1 MDTGTNQH
9 KSVWLV
15 EDNTSYRESIDL
27 IVNQSKS
34 FICNAQFSS
43 WEKAIKMLES
53 LLKKVPEAKAQPLLI
68 RRKQY
73 RDELKTERRIAA
85 LEEKYG
91 A

>member
-1 MDTGTNQH
+1 
-9 KSVWLV
+9 
-15 EDNTSYRESIDL
+15 
-27 IVNQSKS
+27 
-34 FICNAQFSS
+34 
-43 WEKAIKMLES
+43 MLES

>member
-1 MDTGTNQH
+1 MAKLSDLVKQIDQTA
-9 KSVWLV
+9 KSG
-15 EDNTSYRESIDL
+15 ER
-27 IVNQSKS
+27 
-34 FICNAQFSS
+34 
-43 WEKAIKMLES
+43 EKALKMLES

-73 RDELKTERRIAA
+73 RDELITERRIAA